1 MQKFLTVLLGIFLI
15 LLIFFGQTH
24 WNQQNKALSSDT
36 PTSAKKEFN
45 KQKHSS
51 AELLKLTKNWPAE
64 AVERFKQSLK
74 NNKPFKILFVG
85 SPAIG
90 SDTEGAYA
98 LVKQKLKETYGDH
111 IDVQLKTF
119 DMTSTQFINNKK
131 QDEIRAEA
139 ADLYILE
146 PFILENNGE
155 VLIENTLMDLATII
169 DTVKVAKPESTM
181 ILQPSYPLYN
191 AKIYPR
197 QVEELKKYAETHQI
211 PYLDHWT
218 AWPDPATEEL
228 KNYLTPD
235 QSAPNEKGAQVW
247 SDYLI
252 QFLISK

>member
-1 MQKFLTVLLGIFLI
+1 MQKFLTVLLGILLI
-15 LLIFFGQTH
+15 LLIFLGQTY

-36 PTSAKKEFN
+36 PTSVKKEII
-45 KQKHSS
+45 KQKYSS
-51 AELLKLTKNWPAE
+51 TELLKLTKNWPAE

-74 NNKPFKILFVG
+74 HNKPFKILFVG

-98 LVKQKLKETYGDH
+98 VVKQKLKETYGDH

-119 DMTSTQFINNKK
+119 DMTSTQFISQNK
-131 QDEIRAEA
+131 QDEMVAEA
-139 ADLYILE
+139 ADLYIFE

-155 VLIENTLMDLATII
+155 VLIENTLMDLATIM
-169 DTVKVAKPESTM
+169 DTVKVANPESTM

-211 PYLDHWT
+211 TYLNHWT
-218 AWPDPATEEL
+218 AWPDPATEEM
-228 KNYLTPD
+228 KDYLNED

-247 SDYLI
+247 GDYII
-252 QFLISK
+252 QYFISK